1 MYIDFKELVWMVL
14 YSFYAREKYSSSILS
29 HFKFNFNGIGYH
41 KYAEQFYEGSF
52 DNPSEEVKE
61 YNAVLPDA
69 FDSGNDTIE
78 MILSNGKQLYT
89 INYTPS
95 NANKVN
101 ITDITI
107 EDTTIVGVAV
117 SKEKKGYV
125 EIAITPKIVG
135 ETYITLTN
143 KFKPEVTKRIQVIV
157 RSE

>member
-1 MYIDFKELVWMVL
+1 MNCHL
-14 YSFYAREKYSSSILS
+14 
-29 HFKFNFNGIGYH
+29 
-41 KYAEQFYEGSF
+41 
-52 DNPSEEVKE
+52 
-61 YNAVLPDA
+61 NAVLPDA

-95 NANKVN
+95 NTNKVN
-101 ITDITI
+101 IADITI
-107 EDTTIVGVAV
+107 EDTTIVSA
-117 SKEKKGYV
+117 SQNKIEKGYV

-143 KFKPEVTKRIQVIV
+143 KFKPEVTKRIRVIV